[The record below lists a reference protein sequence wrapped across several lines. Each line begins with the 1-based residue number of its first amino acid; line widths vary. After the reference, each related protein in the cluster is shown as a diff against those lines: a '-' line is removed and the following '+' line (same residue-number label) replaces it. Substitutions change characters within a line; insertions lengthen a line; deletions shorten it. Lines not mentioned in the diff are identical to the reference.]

1 MSGLQESLA
10 RESRP
15 AGDPPVQIEGSPTS
29 PPPQGH
35 GWSYD
40 PGGRHWVALR
50 HTPWGLW
57 DRPLW

>member
-1 MSGLQESLA
+1 MVSLQESLA
-10 RESRP
+10 RERFN
-15 AGDPPVQIEGSPTS
+15 AGEHPVRVEGAPTV

-40 PGGRHWVALR
+40 PGAGHWIALR